1 LRSVFDCQLQI
12 TNYKFMAD
20 VNLIVDGKK
29 VTAPA
34 GTLLIEACKSAGIEV
49 PSFCYYPGL
58 SLCGACRM
66 CVVKIE
72 KMPKLQTACTTV
84 VGEGMIVTTE
94 SDEVRQARKGT
105 VEILLGNHPLDCP
118 VCDAGGECELQDMT
132 FSYGASESRFTEAK
146 NHKEELQWSPVVYFD
161 RPRCIMCFR
170 CVRVCG
176 EGMDVWAL
184 GVQNRGVSSII
195 APNISAPDQDAHL
208 DCEEC
213 GMCIDICP
221 VGALTSGAYRYKT
234 RPWEMHHVGTICT
247 HCGDGCKTTLGVRQC
262 ETGAEIVRGD
272 NRDKSGINGD
282 FLCVKGRYAF
292 DFVHHADRLTEPLI
306 RKNGKLMPATWED
319 AFELIG
325 KRFREVRDE
334 VNNGSHGGSAIGVI
348 GSNRTTNEENYLLSK
363 FARVVLKTNN
373 VDHHR
378 TADYPALAAALHG
391 KPGKTAS
398 MRDVLNAP
406 AILLIGND
414 PTNQHPLLAWQIRTN
429 VRLRHAKLY
438 VINSA
443 PIKLRR
449 QAAGFGLLPPGVEAK
464 AVGFFAG
471 DDSLLDSLVSD
482 GTSRDAWIALRERI
496 RAEQNLVIAFGSEV
510 RGHDIAKLA
519 EFAATLTGAK
529 LICLGDYANS
539 RGASEMGLYP
549 DLLPGYEPLSETVRF
564 QQEWGKLPAEKGLS
578 LPEMMEAAKAG
589 KLKALYVV
597 GSNPVGRLGVDPF
610 ALAKAFV
617 VVQDMFLTETATIAD
632 VILPAANAYEKTG
645 TYTNTCGDLQLVKK
659 AGEVSNTKPDFEM
672 IVRIADAMGCD
683 VSGLVPFGS
692 GTHSDMGQTRGA
704 QSGEADRHAVWLEAH
719 NLEPK
724 MTPFDPMAILD
735 EVQRVVAGYDV
746 SRVNLLAGTDQHLE
760 IAESG
765 ASLIQ
770 DPELIVPA
778 NDDLFSS
785 GTLGRYSKTLNS
797 VIENKSAVPEVA
809 AD

>member
-1 LRSVFDCQLQI
+1 
-12 TNYKFMAD
+12 MPD
-20 VNLIVDGKK
+20 VTLTVDGKK
-29 VTAPA
+29 ITAPA
-34 GTLLIEACKSAGIEV
+34 GSLLIEACKNAGIEV

-58 SLCGACRM
+58 SLQGACRM
-66 CVVKIE
+66 CVVKVE
-72 KMPKLQTACTTV
+72 KMPKLQTACTTGV
-84 VGEGMIVTTE
+84 TEGMVVSTS
-94 SDEVRQARKGT
+94 SDEVHQARKAM
-105 VEILLGNHPLDCP
+105 VELLLGNHPLDCP

-132 FSYGASESRFTEAK
+132 FSYGAHESKFVEIK
-146 NHKEELQWSPVVYFD
+146 NHREEQQWSPVVYFD
-161 RPRCIMCFR
+161 RPRCILCYR
-170 CVRVCG
+170 CVRICG

-195 APNISAPDQDAHL
+195 APNQEDHL
-208 DCEEC
+208 ECEEC

-234 RPWEMHHVGTICT
+234 RPWEMKHVGTICT
-247 HCGDGCKTTLGVRQC
+247 HCGDGCKTTLGVRRC
-262 ETGAEIVRGD
+262 DTGMEIVRGD

-292 DFVHHADRLTEPLI
+292 DFAHHSERLTHPLV
-306 RKNGKLMPATWED
+306 RKNGKLTPATWEE

-325 KRFREVRDE
+325 TRFRQARDE
-334 VNNGSHGGSAIGVI
+334 ADGETNSGASAIGVI

-378 TADYPALAAALHG
+378 TADFPALAAALHG
-391 KPGKTAS
+391 KPGKTAA
-398 MRDVLNAP
+398 MREALNAP

-429 VRLRHAKLY
+429 VRLRRAKLY

-449 QAAGFGLLPPGVEAK
+449 QAAGFGLLPAGAEAK
-464 AVGFFAG
+464 AVAFLAG
-471 DDSLLDSLVSD
+471 DDSQLDSLVTD
-482 GTSRDAWIALRERI
+482 GTTRDAWITLRDKI
-496 RAEQNLVIAFGSEV
+496 RAEQNMVIAFGSEL
-510 RGHDIAKLA
+510 RGPDVEALVS
-519 EFAATLTGAK
+519 FAASLTGAK

-549 DLLPGYEPLSETVRF
+549 DLLPGYEPVAGTAKF
-564 QQEWGKLPAEKGLS
+564 QKEWGNLPGAKGLS
-578 LPEMMEAAKAG
+578 LPEMFDAAKAG

-597 GSNPVGRLGVDPF
+597 GSNPVGRLSIDPF
-610 ALAKAFV
+610 ILSKTFV
-617 VVQDMFLTETATIAD
+617 VVQEMFLTETAAVAD
-632 VILPAANAYEKTG
+632 VVLPAANAYEKTG
-645 TYTNTCGDLQLVKK
+645 TYTNTCGDLQLLKK
-659 AGEVSNTKPDFEM
+659 AGEVTDAKPDFEM
-672 IVRIADAMGCD
+672 IVRIADAMGFD
-683 VSGLVPFGS
+683 VRGLVPFGS

-735 EVQRVVAGYDV
+735 EIQRVVAGYHISQTNV
-746 SRVNLLAGTDQHLE
+746 SRVDLLAGNDQHLE
-760 IAESG
+760 IADGG
-765 ASLIQ
+765 ASLVQ
-770 DPELIVPA
+770 KPELIAPA

-797 VIENKSAVPEVA
+797 VFENKSVDTEVA